1 MKFHQIFRASLY
13 EPKKLAAFRLLSVG
27 KVFAYV
33 FLFVTLFTLISFSR
47 YIFGDATLFEETPEL
62 KEQAA
67 KIGALIYPMAFLL
80 QLVISTFYIFIRISL
95 FAYIGKFLLNVFKKR
110 GDYLQ
115 IWRTSA
121 IAMTVPF
128 LITVTFDF
136 FPSFQ
141 NSSLLIS
148 SVVHLIY
155 IAAAV
160 KYYPKQPKLN
170 V

>member
-1 MKFHQIFRASLY
+1 MKFHQIFRASLNQ
-13 EPKKLAAFRLLSVG
+13 PKKLAAFRLLSVG
-27 KVFAYV
+27 KVFMYV

-47 YIFGDATLFEETPEL
+47 YIFGDATLFEDTAEL
-62 KEQAA
+62 QEQAE

-80 QLVISTFYIFIRISL
+80 QLVISTFYIFIRISI
-95 FAYIGKFLLNVFKKR
+95 FAYFGMLLLKMMKRR

-128 LITVTFDF
+128 IMTVGFDF
-136 FPSFQ
+136 FPEFQ
-141 NSSLLIS
+141 NSGLYLS
-148 SVVHLIY
+148 SIVHLLY
-155 IAAAV
+155 ILAAA
-160 KYYPKQPKLN
+160 KYYPKQP

>member
-1 MKFHQIFRASLY
+1 MKFHQIFSASLY

-47 YIFGDATLFEETPEL
+47 YIFGDATLFAETPEL
-62 KEQAA
+62 MEQGE

-80 QLVISTFYIFIRISL
+80 QLVISTFYIFIRISI
-95 FAYIGKFLLNVFKKR
+95 FAYIGMLLLKALKKR

-128 LITVTFDF
+128 LITVVFDF
-136 FPSFQ
+136 FPMF
-141 NSSLLIS
+141 NTSSLVIS
-148 SVVHLIY
+148 SVIHLIY
-155 IAAAV
+155 ILAAI